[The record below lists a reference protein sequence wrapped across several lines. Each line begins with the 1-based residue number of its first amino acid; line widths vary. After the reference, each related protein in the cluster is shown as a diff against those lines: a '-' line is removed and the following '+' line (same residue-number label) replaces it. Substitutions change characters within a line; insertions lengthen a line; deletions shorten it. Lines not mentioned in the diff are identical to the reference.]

1 MREIK
6 LRKGLCIVLAAT
18 MLLGLTGCAGAG
30 DGNNF
35 YESGVS
41 RNLMEGVTTG
51 NVEGKKVDEA
61 FVNAQLELDL
71 KLFQQSV
78 AETPNQN
85 TLISPLSIQLALA
98 MTANGADGNT
108 KTELEQLLAGT
119 FGMED
124 LNKYLYTYVKGLP
137 TAEDYKVN
145 IANSIWFKD
154 DANAFQPEQDF
165 LQTNADY
172 YGAKISASPFD
183 DNTVTDMNNWVEE
196 NTDGM
201 IKEIIDEI
209 PSSAV
214 MYLINAI
221 AFDAKWEKAY
231 TTKSISDREFYTFDG
246 TAQSVQMMS
255 SEESLYLEDDKAK
268 GFIKPYKNNKYS
280 FVALLPKE
288 SGEEA
293 FYDYIESLTPENV
306 RDILQ
311 NVEKVEVETS
321 LPKFSSEYSLSM
333 QNVLESLGV
342 KEAFDGA
349 KADFSML
356 GKAEDNIYISQVVHK
371 TFIEVDE
378 NGTKAAAVTGV
389 EVDTECE
396 HPSVYLNRPFVY
408 MIIDN
413 ETNLPIFIGTL
424 IEIEKE

>member
-1 MREIK
+1 MKGIK
-6 LRKGLCIVLAAT
+6 LHKSLCIVLAT
-18 MLLGLTGCAGAG
+18 TILLGLTGCAGAG

-51 NVEGKKVDEA
+51 NVEGKEIDEA

-108 KTELEQLLAGT
+108 KKELEQLLADS

-124 LNKYLYTYVKGLP
+124 LNKYLYTYVKDLP
-137 TAEDYKVN
+137 TANDYKVN
-145 IANSIWFKD
+145 VANSIWFKD
-154 DANAFQPEQDF
+154 DENAFQVEQDF

-183 DNTVTDMNNWVEE
+183 NNTVTDMNNWVEE

-342 KEAFDGA
+342 KEAFNGA

-356 GKAEDNIYISQVVHK
+356 GKAEDNIYISQVIHK

-378 NGTKAAAVTGV
+378 NGTKAAAVTSV
-389 EVDTECE
+389 EVSTECE

-424 IEIEKE
+424 IKIEQE

>member
-172 YGAKISASPFD
+172 YDAKISASPFD

-293 FYDYIESLTPENV
+293 FYDYIGSLTPENV

-349 KADFSML
+349 KADFSKL
-356 GKAEDNIYISQVVHK
+356 GKAEDNIYISQVIHK

-389 EVDTECE
+389 EVSTECE

-424 IEIEKE
+424 IKIEQE